1 MAALNNPSPGGAPS
15 PSPSSATA
23 SVRRARTP
31 RNMNKLPFIRSPNN
45 NNDERMTIMERVY
58 KPLTSAPLN
67 GGRNTN
73 NSISINVSVS
83 SGPQT
88 CSAVNRRRAFHRDP
102 NNMPQLPFDKHATGN
117 GNQFDNHIHRL
128 ERRGTETDA
137 DGGVEHTAGANRS
150 SNRRLNRRSMHDEMV
165 GMGTSS
171 NSSNSRLQPPPP
183 RQPQH
188 QQQVKTIPLQQPPM
202 NNMKP
207 QQKNNKPINVNNINN
222 NNNNKPSSGKA
233 DRIILVDEKDKKSFW
248 SSARGKGID
257 RDLNGK
263 LNFS

>member
-1 MAALNNPSPGGAPS
+1 
-15 PSPSSATA
+15 
-23 SVRRARTP
+23 
-31 RNMNKLPFIRSPNN
+31 
-45 NNDERMTIMERVY
+45 MERVY

-73 NSISINVSVS
+73 NSISIGVSV

-88 CSAVNRRRAFHRDP
+88 CSAVNRRRALHRDP

-117 GNQFDNHIHRL
+117 QFDNHIRRL
-128 ERRGTETDA
+128 ERRGTSTDA
-137 DGGVEHTAGANRS
+137 DNGVEHAAGANKGS

-171 NSSNSRLQPPPP
+171 NSSNSRMNMMLSQQLIQPPPP

-207 QQKNNKPINVNNINN
+207 QQKNNKPINVNNNNN

-263 LNFS
+263 LTFS